1 MYVNKWVNIMVLI
14 PLSNCNLEW
23 HQAGEDQAAD
33 ASLEDEEE
41 EEEEEDSD
49 GDHETMSR

>member
-1 MYVNKWVNIMVLI
+1 MRMPSIMVLI

-23 HQAGEDQAAD
+23 HQAGGDQAAD

-41 EEEEEDSD
+41 EEEEEEEDGD